1 VSPAKM
7 AEPIEMLLTR
17 VGPENHVLDWGP
29 DLPMGRG
36 NFEEGNL
43 DFNEVKNDGGGN
55 GISWIHA

>member
-1 VSPAKM
+1 M